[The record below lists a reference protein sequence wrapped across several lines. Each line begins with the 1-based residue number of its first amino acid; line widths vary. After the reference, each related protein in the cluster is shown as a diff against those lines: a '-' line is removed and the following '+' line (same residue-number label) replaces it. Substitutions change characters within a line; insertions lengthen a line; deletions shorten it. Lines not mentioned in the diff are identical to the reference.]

1 MLYCYIY
8 ITNIIIFVVKVN
20 KKLKRLRMNQR
31 LRKTLQPKNAI
42 MVLNEMKA
50 GVQFTFPETQGP
62 MTNSLYLVHA
72 EVILETICTNLH
84 NFAHYVIVLSL

>member
-1 MLYCYIY
+1 MS
-8 ITNIIIFVVKVN
+8 NIIISAVKVN

-50 GVQFTFPETQGP
+50 GVQFTYPETQ
-62 MTNSLYLVHA
+62 MTNSGDKFSLYVVHA
-72 EVILETICTNLH
+72 EVTTLLNKNFKHIAIIL
-84 NFAHYVIVLSL
+84 

>member
-1 MLYCYIY
+1 
-8 ITNIIIFVVKVN
+8 
-20 KKLKRLRMNQR
+20 MNQR

-72 EVILETICTNLH
+72 EVILGTI
-84 NFAHYVIVLSL
+84 FAHYVIVLSL

>member
-1 MLYCYIY
+1 
-8 ITNIIIFVVKVN
+8 
-20 KKLKRLRMNQR
+20 MNQR

-72 EVILETICTNLH
+72 EVTL
-84 NFAHYVIVLSL
+84 

>member
-1 MLYCYIY
+1 
-8 ITNIIIFVVKVN
+8 
-20 KKLKRLRMNQR
+20 MNQR

-62 MTNSLYLVHA
+62 MPNSLYLVHA
-72 EVILETICTNLH
+72 EVTMQNSNML
-84 NFAHYVIVLSL
+84 VVLVKIIFLVHIIYT

>member
-1 MLYCYIY
+1 
-8 ITNIIIFVVKVN
+8 
-20 KKLKRLRMNQR
+20 MNQR

-72 EVILETICTNLH
+72 EVTLWNSFCALCYCFVTLIK
-84 NFAHYVIVLSL
+84 VLL

>member
-1 MLYCYIY
+1 M
-8 ITNIIIFVVKVN
+8 N

-50 GVQFTFPETQGP
+50 GVQFTYPETQ
-62 MTNSLYLVHA
+62 MTNPGDKFSLYVVHA
-72 EVILETICTNLH
+72 EVTLL
-84 NFAHYVIVLSL
+84 

>member
-1 MLYCYIY
+1 
-8 ITNIIIFVVKVN
+8 
-20 KKLKRLRMNQR
+20 MNQR

-62 MTNSLYLVHA
+62 MPNSLYLVHA
-72 EVILETICTNLH
+72 EVTMQNNITIYYYFVALVKII
-84 NFAHYVIVLSL
+84 FLVYII

>member
-1 MLYCYIY
+1 MYLIY
-8 ITNIIIFVVKVN
+8 VTIFKVKVN

-50 GVQFTFPETQGP
+50 GCQFTFPETQGAMP
-62 MTNSLYLVHA
+62 NSLYLVHA
-72 EVILETICTNLH
+72 EVILYEKIH
-84 NFAHYVIVLSL
+84 NVLLFYQFH

>member
-1 MLYCYIY
+1 MYI
-8 ITNIIIFVVKVN
+8 INIMIFVVKVN
-20 KKLKRLRMNQR
+20 KRLKRLRMNQR

-62 MTNSLYLVHA
+62 MPNSLYLVHA
-72 EVILETICTNLH
+72 EVIIYLL
-84 NFAHYVIVLSL
+84 L